1 MTSGA
6 WTLPRINILHI
17 FNYLSSSLR
26 MPWSREH
33 VSLSTSVK
41 SSNKVV
47 FLGSFPYCLYFGK
60 HGVYHYHDCNS
71 ILLVVVVKILSYIEH
86 EFRLLLSV
94 PLDCY
99 FLRQHRRCK
108 TFLVSAG
115 RIKVDSLVWVRDAFS
130 IHLYLQSPLCP
141 SRTFCLRNGC
151 SCARRCQETRCQ
163 ENVVSGS
170 VASASSVSSD
180 DQHYWWWCWRR
191 R

>member
-1 MTSGA
+1 M
-6 WTLPRINILHI
+6 
-17 FNYLSSSLR
+17 
-26 MPWSREH
+26 
-33 VSLSTSVK
+33 
-41 SSNKVV
+41 
-47 FLGSFPYCLYFGK
+47 SFACF
-60 HGVYHYHDCNS
+60 
-71 ILLVVVVKILSYIEH
+71 
-86 EFRLLLSV
+86 LSV

-163 ENVVSGS
+163 EKVVSGS

-180 DQHYWWWCWRR
+180 DQHWWWCWRR
-191 R
+191 RRWLWWWLWRHLTHTVRPTIIHPRATRDHLFWLEPQWSNMNSENCAGIIWSACLWPFPFFPFIYRKIPSVFP